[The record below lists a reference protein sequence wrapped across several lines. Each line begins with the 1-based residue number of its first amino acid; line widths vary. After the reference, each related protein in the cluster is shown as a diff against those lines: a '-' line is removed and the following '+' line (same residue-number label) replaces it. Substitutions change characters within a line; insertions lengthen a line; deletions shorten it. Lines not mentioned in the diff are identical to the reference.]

1 MPNVMVKVSWSE
13 VSVKKTSFSEGF
25 LAQPHQECTAEE
37 IRANYSKMTLVISIL
52 TVPSSFGDFCEATP
66 AFDDRE
72 RGQNRDKELWKMTLE
87 PISRQHQQ
95 RIFLLSLELKRS
107 IDRAE
112 TFSSPSCHLNFR
124 REKMTHP
131 HMYGSLHIRFWITT
145 NKALFEIEFD
155 IEVSELK
162 GFCKFK
168 FWYG

>member
-13 VSVKKTSFSEGF
+13 VRKKTSFSEGF

-72 RGQNRDKELWKMTLE
+72 RGQNRDKELWKKTLE

-145 NKALFEIEFD
+145 NKALFWNRVWHKRFLK
-155 IEVSELK
+155 LK
-162 GFCKFK
+162 GFCKFW
-168 FWYG
+168 F